1 MKTFNILTHPV
12 LLIASFLFI
21 LISGE
26 HLGGFY
32 LMYLLLAL
40 PHGGIHALLG
50 LLGIALLVFSYV
62 KYKRANKGFVEPVF
76 NILGVCCMV
85 LSLFFFFYRDKQ
97 GYNDGTFEQLVP
109 QITLILFAVL
119 SLLFIIKNIVR
130 SPKKEAGH
138 RNLSFK

>member
-12 LLIASFLFI
+12 VLIISFLFI

-40 PHGGIHALLG
+40 PHGGVHALLG
-50 LLGIALLVFSYV
+50 LLGIALLMFSYV
-62 KYKRANKGFVEPVF
+62 KYKRAYKGFVEPGL
-76 NILGVCCMV
+76 NIVSVCCMV
-85 LSLFFFFYRDKQ
+85 LSLFFFFYRDKK

-119 SLLFIIKNIVR
+119 SLLFIIKNIVG
-130 SPKKEAGH
+130 SSKKEPGH